1 MREFSS
7 PNKEKTAIMI
17 GGAMH
22 FQVAD
27 DDAPGVADIDL
38 LILTLD
44 FSGRFGGT
52 NVFGSLIRASAD
64 RAAGSDIDATALVL
78 QGGYR
83 FNDDWEGFARY
94 EWSDPDAAA
103 ASDISIFTVGF
114 TRYFAGHNAK
124 WTTDIGIALDPVPF
138 EVPVTGWRD
147 DAAGKDGQIVIR
159 SQFQMVF

>member
-7 PNKEKTAIMI
+7 PKNEKTAVMF
-17 GGAMH
+17 GGAIH
-22 FQVAD
+22 FQD
-27 DDAPGVADIDL
+27 PDEDAPGVDVDL

-64 RAAGSDIDATALVL
+64 RSAGSDVNATALLL

-83 FNDDWEGFARY
+83 FTDEWEGFARY
-94 EWSDPDAAA
+94 EWSDTDSLFAN
-103 ASDISIFTVGF
+103 DISIFTVGI
-114 TRYFAGHNAK
+114 TRYFSRHHAK
-124 WTTDIGIALDPVPF
+124 WTTDIGIGLDPVPVA
-138 EVPVTGWRD
+138 VPLTGWRLD
-147 DAAGKDGQIVIR
+147 GAGEDGQIVIR